1 MGDAQ
6 RFAQRSGY
14 TFIDSIRASSKF
26 FVSMNKTKQRVL
38 LGMSGGVDS
47 SVAGYL
53 LREQGYEVIG
63 VTMKVWPQDC
73 ISRAEDKCCGPQ
85 AVADARGVA
94 HALGIPHYVVDEAD
108 QFERVVIDYFAS
120 EYQAGRTP
128 NPCVMCNEK
137 LKFGN
142 LWSKARAL
150 GCDYIATGHY
160 AIIEHVVAGIGDP
173 GRVGGLIQSD
183 SAGVTDPGYSY
194 AVLRK
199 GVDPRKDQSYF
210 LFSLRQPQLRRALTP
225 LGTMTKPQIREIAR
239 SLGLKVADKIDS
251 QEICFVPGNDYKAF
265 LRSHLGE
272 NEFHRGEI
280 YDVDGNL
287 IGEHDGIELFT
298 IGQRKGLPGGSL
310 RPRYVVDLDPATNR
324 VVVGDADDL
333 VCEEF
338 EIDRVNWHPVAG
350 GVDPGFPCGDPTA
363 GVNAPGYNRE
373 LKATVKIRYNH
384 PGTPATITLSEND
397 RARIRLRE
405 PQRAVTPGQAAV
417 IYDGQVVLG
426 GGWICRREALVTA

>member
-1 MGDAQ
+1 MKG
-6 RFAQRSGY
+6 
-14 TFIDSIRASSKF
+14 
-26 FVSMNKTKQRVL
+26 TKQRVL

-142 LWSKARAL
+142 LWSKAKAL

-160 AIIEHVVAGIGDP
+160 AVIEHVTAAGVDRGCVDASTAGIT
-173 GRVGGLIQSD
+173 
-183 SAGVTDPGYSY
+183 APGYRY

-199 GVDPRKDQSYF
+199 GIDPRKDQSYF
-210 LFSLRQPQLRRALTP
+210 LFSLRQAQLRRALTP
-225 LGTMTKPQIREIAR
+225 LGTMTKPKIREIAH

-272 NEFHRGEI
+272 GEFHRGEI
-280 YDVDGNL
+280 YDVSGNFL
-287 IGEHDGIELFT
+287 GEHDGIELFT
-298 IGQRKGLPGGSL
+298 IGQRKGLPGGSP

-324 VVVGDADDL
+324 VIVGEADDL
-333 VCEEF
+333 VCDEF
-338 EIDRVNWHPVAG
+338 EIDRVNWHPAASDVARNVNGGAPPSEPDVAG
-350 GVDPGFPCGDPTA
+350 TPPSMSFT
-363 GVNAPGYNRE
+363 
-373 LKATVKIRYNH
+373 ATVKIRYSH
-384 PGTPATITLSEND
+384 PGTLATVTPLKDD
-397 RARIRLRE
+397 RAHVRLHD

-417 IYDGQVVLG
+417 IYQGDVVLG
-426 GGWICRREALVTA
+426 GGWICRAQRREDARRNELLSSTR

>member
-1 MGDAQ
+1 
-6 RFAQRSGY
+6 
-14 TFIDSIRASSKF
+14 
-26 FVSMNKTKQRVL
+26 MNQNKQRVL

-47 SVAGYL
+47 SVTGFL
-53 LREQGYEVIG
+53 LREHGYDVIG

-85 AVADARGVA
+85 AIADARGVA

-108 QFERVVIDYFAS
+108 QFERLVIDYFAG

-142 LWSKARAL
+142 LWTKARAL

-160 AIIEHVVAGIGDP
+160 AIIEHHVD
-173 GRVGGLIQSD
+173 R
-183 SAGVTDPGYSY
+183 

-225 LGTMTKPQIREIAR
+225 LGTMTKPRIREIAH

-251 QEICFVPGNDYKAF
+251 QEICFVPGKDYKAF

-272 NEFHRGEI
+272 DEFQRGEI
-280 YDVDGNL
+280 YDVDGNFV
-287 IGEHDGIELFT
+287 GKHEGIELFT
-298 IGQRKGLPGGSL
+298 IGQRKGLPGGSP

-324 VVVGDADDL
+324 VIVGDADHL
-333 VCEEF
+333 ACEEF
-338 EIDRVNWHPVAG
+338 EIDRINWHLVAA
-350 GVDPGFPCGDPTA
+350 DA
-363 GVNAPGYNRE
+363 GRGSVE
-373 LKATVKIRYNH
+373 ATVKIRYNH
-384 PGTPATITLSEND
+384 RGTSATVTPLENG
-397 RARIRLRE
+397 RARVRLHE
-405 PQRAVTPGQAAV
+405 AQRAVTPGQAAV
-417 IYDGQVVLG
+417 IYDRDVVLG
-426 GGWICRREALVTA
+426 GGWICRVERREDARWNALPSTR

>member
-1 MGDAQ
+1 
-6 RFAQRSGY
+6 
-14 TFIDSIRASSKF
+14 
-26 FVSMNKTKQRVL
+26 MNKTKQRVL

-53 LREQGYEVIG
+53 LREQGNDVIG

-160 AIIEHVVAGIGDP
+160 AIIDH
-173 GRVGGLIQSD
+173 QSD
-183 SAGVTDPGYSY
+183 R

-199 GVDPRKDQSYF
+199 GVDSRKDQSYF

-225 LGTMTKPQIREIAR
+225 LGTMTKPQIREIAHL
-239 SLGLKVADKIDS
+239 LGLKVADKVDS

-272 NEFHRGEI
+272 GEFHRGEI
-280 YDVDGNL
+280 YDVAGNFV
-287 IGEHDGIELFT
+287 GEHDGIELFT
-298 IGQRKGLPGGSL
+298 IGQRKGLPGGSP
-310 RPRYVVDLDPATNR
+310 RPRYVVDLDPQTNR

-333 VCEEF
+333 IADEF

-350 GVDPGFPCGDPTA
+350 VTDPGAAIPDR
-363 GVNAPGYNRE
+363 GYNAE
-373 LKATVKIRYNH
+373 FEATVKIRYNH
-384 PGTPATITLSEND
+384 PGTFATITPLEND
-397 RARIRLRE
+397 RAHVRLHE

-417 IYDGQVVLG
+417 IYDDDIVVG
-426 GGWICRREALVTA
+426 GGWICRREALVSA

>member
-1 MGDAQ
+1 
-6 RFAQRSGY
+6 
-14 TFIDSIRASSKF
+14 
-26 FVSMNKTKQRVL
+26 MNRNRQRVL

-53 LREQGYEVIG
+53 LREQGYEVVG

-94 HALGIPHYVVDEAD
+94 HVLGIPHYVVDEAD

-142 LWSKARAL
+142 LWSKAKAL

-160 AIIEHVVAGIGDP
+160 AIIEHGSGTRSSGRGEGVA
-173 GRVGGLIQSD
+173 S
-183 SAGVTDPGYSY
+183 TF

-199 GVDPRKDQSYF
+199 GVDTRKDQSYF
-210 LFSLRQPQLRRALTP
+210 LFSLRQPQLARALTP
-225 LGTMTKPQIREIAR
+225 LGTMTKPQIREIAH
-239 SLGLKVADKIDS
+239 SLGLKVAEKADS

-272 NEFHRGEI
+272 SEFHRGEI
-280 YDVDGNL
+280 YDVDGKF
-287 IGEHDGIELFT
+287 IGEHNGIELFT

-310 RPRYVVDLDPATNR
+310 RPRYVVDLDAATNR
-324 VVVGDADDL
+324 VIVGHAEDL
-333 VCEEF
+333 VCKDF
-338 EIDRVNWHPVAG
+338 EIDRVNWHPAV
-350 GVDPGFPCGDPTA
+350 GVTDPGSI
-363 GVNAPGYNRE
+363 E
-373 LKATVKIRYNH
+373 ATVKIRYSH
-384 PGTPATITLSEND
+384 PGTPATVTPLEND
-397 RARIRLRE
+397 RARVRLHN
-405 PQRAVTPGQAAV
+405 PQPAVTPGQAAV
-417 IYDGQVVLG
+417 IYDGDIVLG
-426 GGWICRREALVTA
+426 GGWICRGVLSRHPEQSEANLKEAAAIA

>member
-1 MGDAQ
+1 MD
-6 RFAQRSGY
+6 
-14 TFIDSIRASSKF
+14 K
-26 FVSMNKTKQRVL
+26 KKQRVL

-94 HALGIPHYVVDEAD
+94 HSLGIPHYVVDEAD
-108 QFERVVIDYFAS
+108 QFERLVIDYFSS

-142 LWSKARAL
+142 LWSKAAAL

-160 AIIEHVVAGIGDP
+160 AIIEHHAD
-173 GRVGGLIQSD
+173 Q
-183 SAGVTDPGYSY
+183 AT
-194 AVLRK
+194 LRK
-199 GVDPRKDQSYF
+199 GLDARKDQSYF
-210 LFSLRQPQLRRALTP
+210 LFSLRQSQLRRALTP
-225 LGTMTKPQIREIAR
+225 LGKMTKPQIREIAH
-239 SLGLKVADKIDS
+239 SLGLKVADKMDS

-280 YDVDGNL
+280 YDVTGNFL
-287 IGEHDGIELFT
+287 GEHDGIELFT
-298 IGQRKGLPGGSL
+298 IGQRKGLPGGSP

-324 VVVGDADDL
+324 VIVGDADDL
-333 VCEEF
+333 VTDEF
-338 EIDRVNWHPVAG
+338 EIDRVNWHPVAS
-350 GVDPGFPCGDPTA
+350 VA
-363 GVNAPGYNRE
+363 GVVDRGPRPATAATSDPHYNE
-373 LKATVKIRYNH
+373 LECAVKIRYSH
-384 PGTPATITLSEND
+384 PGTRATLTRLED
-397 RARIRLRE
+397 GRAHVRLHD

-417 IYDGQVVLG
+417 FYDGDIVLG
-426 GGWICRREALVTA
+426 GGWICRSEAITRSETLNQSAAPALA

>member
-1 MGDAQ
+1 
-6 RFAQRSGY
+6 
-14 TFIDSIRASSKF
+14 
-26 FVSMNKTKQRVL
+26 MNKAGQRVL

-47 SVAGYL
+47 SVAGFL
-53 LREQGYEVIG
+53 LRDQGYEVIG

-85 AVADARGVA
+85 AIADARGVA
-94 HALGIPHYVVDEAD
+94 HSLGIPHYVVDEAD
-108 QFERVVIDYFAS
+108 QFERLVIDYFSS

-142 LWSKARAL
+142 LWSKAAAL

-160 AIIEHVVAGIGDP
+160 AIIEHHADHAI
-173 GRVGGLIQSD
+173 
-183 SAGVTDPGYSY
+183 
-194 AVLRK
+194 LRK
-199 GVDPRKDQSYF
+199 GFDPRKDQSYF

-225 LGTMTKPQIREIAR
+225 LGKMTKPQIREIAH

-272 NEFHRGEI
+272 NDFHRGEI
-280 YDVDGNL
+280 YDVAGNFL
-287 IGEHDGIELFT
+287 GEHDGIELFT
-298 IGQRKGLPGGSL
+298 IGQRKGLPGGSP

-324 VVVGDADDL
+324 VIVGDADDL
-333 VCEEF
+333 VTDEF
-338 EIDRVNWHPVAG
+338 EIDRVNWHPVAAG
-350 GVDPGFPCGDPTA
+350 ADRGRVVDTHATGVIDPG
-363 GVNAPGYNRE
+363 YSE
-373 LKATVKIRYNH
+373 QIEATVKIRYSH
-384 PGTPATITLSEND
+384 PGTNATVTPLENG
-397 RARIRLRE
+397 RAHVRLHE

-417 IYDGQVVLG
+417 IYKDDVVLG
-426 GGWICRREALVTA
+426 GGWICRACHPERRPFDSDRSLRLNSAESKEPATVP

>member
-1 MGDAQ
+1 MK
-6 RFAQRSGY
+6 R
-14 TFIDSIRASSKF
+14 
-26 FVSMNKTKQRVL
+26 QRVL

-53 LREQGYEVIG
+53 LRERGYEVIG

-85 AVADARGVA
+85 AVTDARSVA
-94 HALGIPHYVVDEAD
+94 HSLGISHYVVDEVD
-108 QFERVVIDYFAS
+108 QFEQTVITYFAS

-142 LWSKARAL
+142 LWGKAQAL

-160 AIIEHVVAGIGDP
+160 AIIEHHAD
-173 GRVGGLIQSD
+173 R
-183 SAGVTDPGYSY
+183 

-225 LGTMTKPQIREIAR
+225 LGKMTKSEIREIAHT
-239 SLGLKVADKIDS
+239 LGLKVADKIDS

-272 NEFHRGEI
+272 KQFHRGEI
-280 YDVDGNL
+280 YDVHGNF
-287 IGEHDGIELFT
+287 IAEHAGIELFT
-298 IGQRKGLPGGSL
+298 IGQRKGLPGGSP
-310 RPRYVVDLDPATNR
+310 RPRYVVDLDPETNR
-324 VVVGDADDL
+324 VIVGDADDL
-333 VCEEF
+333 ACDEF
-338 EIDRVNWHPVAG
+338 EIDRVNWHPAVLQSRDG
-350 GVDPGFPCGDPTA
+350 PGQPL
-363 GVNAPGYNRE
+363 E
-373 LKATVKIRYNH
+373 ATVKIRYNH
-384 PGTPATITLSEND
+384 PGTPANVTPLENN
-397 RARIRLRE
+397 RARIRLHE
-405 PQRAVTPGQAAV
+405 AQRAVTPGQATV
-417 IYDGQVVLG
+417 IYDGDLVLG
-426 GGWICRREALVTA
+426 GGWVCRPEPVRRTDPLSRLAAPVLA

>member
-1 MGDAQ
+1 
-6 RFAQRSGY
+6 
-14 TFIDSIRASSKF
+14 
-26 FVSMNKTKQRVL
+26 MNEIKQRVL

-53 LREQGYEVIG
+53 LRELGYDVIG

-85 AVADARGVA
+85 AIADARNVA
-94 HALGIPHYVVDEAD
+94 HALSIPHYVVDEAD
-108 QFERVVIDYFAS
+108 QFERLVIDYFAS

-142 LWSKARAL
+142 LWSKAKAL

-160 AIIEHVVAGIGDP
+160 AVIEHPVVSTFRDY
-173 GRVGGLIQSD
+173 RC
-183 SAGVTDPGYSY
+183 

-225 LGTMTKPQIREIAR
+225 LGRMTKPQVREIAY

-251 QEICFVPGNDYKAF
+251 QEICFVPGSDYKAF

-272 NEFHRGEI
+272 SEFHRGAI
-280 YDVDGNL
+280 YDVDGNF

-298 IGQRKGLPGGSL
+298 IGQRKGLPGGSPQ
-310 RPRYVVDLDPATNR
+310 RRYVVDLDPKTNR
-324 VVVGDADDL
+324 VIVGDADDL
-333 VCEEF
+333 TVEEF

-350 GVDPGFPCGDPTA
+350 IDDPGRRQTSIM
-363 GVNAPGYNRE
+363 
-373 LKATVKIRYNH
+373 ATVKIRYNH
-384 PGTPATITLSEND
+384 PGTPATITPLEND
-397 RARIRLRE
+397 RAHVRLHE
-405 PQRAVTPGQAAV
+405 PQRAVTPGQAVV
-417 IYDGQVVLG
+417 IYHGDIVLG
-426 GGWICRREALVTA
+426 GGWICRHSFCHPERSEAESRDLATV

>member
-1 MGDAQ
+1 
-6 RFAQRSGY
+6 
-14 TFIDSIRASSKF
+14 
-26 FVSMNKTKQRVL
+26 MNRKEKRVL

-160 AIIEHVVAGIGDP
+160 AIIEHVVAGGVDP
-173 GRVGGLIQSD
+173 GCVDSRAASE
-183 SAGVTDPGYSY
+183 SAGVSAPGYSM
-194 AVLRK
+194 LRK
-199 GVDPRKDQSYF
+199 GADPRKDQSYF

-225 LGTMTKPQIREIAR
+225 LGTMTKPQIREIAH

-280 YDVDGNL
+280 YDVEGNFV
-287 IGEHDGIELFT
+287 GEHDGIELFT
-298 IGQRKGLPGGSL
+298 IGQRKGLPGGSAK
-310 RPRYVVDLDPATNR
+310 PRYVVDLDAETNR
-324 VVVGDADDL
+324 VIVGDVEDL
-333 VCEEF
+333 VCDEF
-338 EIDRVNWHPVAG
+338 EIDRTNWIA
-350 GVDPGFPCGDPTA
+350 
-363 GVNAPGYNRE
+363 RE
-373 LKATVKIRYNH
+373 LPDEDVDATVKIRYSH
-384 PGTPATITLSEND
+384 PGTPATVTSLENH
-397 RARIRLRE
+397 RARIRLHE

-417 IYDGQVVLG
+417 IYDGDVVLG
-426 GGWICRREALVTA
+426 GGWICRGEPPGHFAPARRTESLVSA

>member
-1 MGDAQ
+1 
-6 RFAQRSGY
+6 
-14 TFIDSIRASSKF
+14 
-26 FVSMNKTKQRVL
+26 MNRNKQRVL

-85 AVADARGVA
+85 AIADARGVA
-94 HALGIPHYVVDEAD
+94 HSLGIPHYVVDEAD
-108 QFERVVIDYFAS
+108 QFERLVIDYFSS

-142 LWSKARAL
+142 LWSKAAAL

-160 AIIEHVVAGIGDP
+160 AIIEHQGD
-173 GRVGGLIQSD
+173 R
-183 SAGVTDPGYSY
+183 

-199 GVDPRKDQSYF
+199 GIDPRKDQSYF

-225 LGTMTKPQIREIAR
+225 LGKMTKPQIREIAH
-239 SLGLKVADKIDS
+239 SLGLKVADKVDS

-265 LRSHLGE
+265 LRSHVGE
-272 NEFHRGEI
+272 TEFHRGEI
-280 YDVDGNL
+280 YDVAGNFL
-287 IGEHDGIELFT
+287 GEHDGIELFT
-298 IGQRKGLPGGSL
+298 VGQRKGLPGGSP
-310 RPRYVVDLDPATNR
+310 RPRYVVDLDPETNR
-324 VVVGDADDL
+324 VIVGDAHDL
-333 VCEEF
+333 VCDEF
-338 EIDRVNWHPVAG
+338 EIDRVNWHPVARNAY
-350 GVDPGFPCGDPTA
+350 VDCSASPFAEGERTKVRGFPSQNGE
-363 GVNAPGYNRE
+363 N
-373 LKATVKIRYNH
+373 LKPSPHPLPCQGRGEQALLNGGRYLSSSFEYTVKIRYSH
-384 PGTPATITLSEND
+384 PGAGATVTPLENS
-397 RARIRLRE
+397 RARIRLHE

-417 IYDGQVVLG
+417 IYDRDVVLG
-426 GGWICRREALVTA
+426 GGWICRTDLNKRSETANRLATPVGA

>member
-1 MGDAQ
+1 
-6 RFAQRSGY
+6 
-14 TFIDSIRASSKF
+14 
-26 FVSMNKTKQRVL
+26 MNEIKQRVL

-53 LREQGYEVIG
+53 LRELGYDVIG

-85 AVADARGVA
+85 AIADARNVA

-108 QFERVVIDYFAS
+108 QFERLVIDYFAS

-142 LWSKARAL
+142 LWSKAKAL

-160 AIIEHVVAGIGDP
+160 AVIEHPVVSTFRDY
-173 GRVGGLIQSD
+173 RC
-183 SAGVTDPGYSY
+183 

-225 LGTMTKPQIREIAR
+225 LGRMTKPQVREIAY

-251 QEICFVPGNDYKAF
+251 QEICFVPGSDYKAF

-272 NEFHRGEI
+272 SEFHRGAI
-280 YDVDGNL
+280 YDVDGNF

-298 IGQRKGLPGGSL
+298 IGQRKGLPGGSPQ
-310 RPRYVVDLDPATNR
+310 RRYVVDLDPKTNR
-324 VVVGDADDL
+324 VIVGDADDL
-333 VCEEF
+333 TVEEF
-338 EIDRVNWHPVAG
+338 EIDRVNWHPVAAID
-350 GVDPGFPCGDPTA
+350 DPGRRQTSMM
-363 GVNAPGYNRE
+363 
-373 LKATVKIRYNH
+373 ATVKIRYNH
-384 PGTPATITLSEND
+384 PGTPATITPLEND
-397 RARIRLRE
+397 RAHVRLHE

-417 IYDGQVVLG
+417 IYAGDIVIG
-426 GGWICRREALVTA
+426 GGWICRNTAVNRSSEAVLA

>member
-1 MGDAQ
+1 
-6 RFAQRSGY
+6 
-14 TFIDSIRASSKF
+14 
-26 FVSMNKTKQRVL
+26 MNRTKQRVL

-53 LREQGYEVIG
+53 LREQGCEVIG

-85 AVADARGVA
+85 AIADARGVA
-94 HALGIPHYVVDEAD
+94 HSLGIPHYVVDEAD
-108 QFERVVIDYFAS
+108 QFERTVIDYFAS

-142 LWSKARAL
+142 LWSKAQAL
-150 GCDYIATGHY
+150 DCDYIATGHY
-160 AIIEHVVAGIGDP
+160 AIIEHVDATP
-173 GRVGGLIQSD
+173 SSRRKKCGGGAAS
-183 SAGVTDPGYSY
+183 TY

-225 LGTMTKPQIREIAR
+225 LGKMTKPRIREIAH

-272 NEFHRGEI
+272 NEFHRGDI
-280 YDVDGNL
+280 YDVTGNFL
-287 IGEHDGIELFT
+287 GQHDGIEFFT
-298 IGQRKGLPGGSL
+298 IGQRKGLPGGST

-324 VVVGDADDL
+324 VIVGDADDL
-333 VCEEF
+333 VTDEF
-338 EIDRVNWHPVAG
+338 EIDRVNWHVVAG
-350 GVDPGFPCGDPTA
+350 IADPGSSFEATA
-363 GVNAPGYNRE
+363 
-373 LKATVKIRYNH
+373 KIRYSH
-384 PGTPATITLSEND
+384 PGTPATVTRLESG
-397 RARIRLRE
+397 RAHVRLHN
-405 PQRAVTPGQAAV
+405 PQRAVTPGQATV
-417 IYDGQVVLG
+417 FYDGDIVLG
-426 GGWICRREALVTA
+426 GGWICRACHPERSEAKSKEPATVF

>member
-1 MGDAQ
+1 M
-6 RFAQRSGY
+6 
-14 TFIDSIRASSKF
+14 TTK
-26 FVSMNKTKQRVL
+26 KQRVL

-53 LREQGYEVIG
+53 LREQGYDVIG

-85 AVADARGVA
+85 AIADARGVA
-94 HALGIPHYVVDEAD
+94 HSLSIPHYVVDEAD
-108 QFERVVIDYFAS
+108 QFERLVIDYFSS

-142 LWSKARAL
+142 LWSKAAAL

-160 AIIEHVVAGIGDP
+160 AIIDYHVAATPSSRDGEC
-173 GRVGGLIQSD
+173 GGGAAS
-183 SAGVTDPGYSY
+183 TF

-199 GVDPRKDQSYF
+199 GIDSRKDQSYF

-225 LGTMTKPQIREIAR
+225 LGTMRKAQIREIAH
-239 SLGLKVADKIDS
+239 SLGLKVADKTDS

-272 NEFHRGEI
+272 SEFHRGEI
-280 YDVDGNL
+280 YDVDGNFV
-287 IGEHDGIELFT
+287 GEHGGIELFT

-310 RPRYVVDLDPATNR
+310 RPRYVVDVDPETNR
-324 VVVGDADDL
+324 VIVGDADDL
-333 VCEEF
+333 SCDEF
-338 EIDRVNWHPVAG
+338 EVDRVNWHPIA
-350 GVDPGFPCGDPTA
+350 GVD
-363 GVNAPGYNRE
+363 APGYSRE
-373 LKATVKIRYNH
+373 IEATVKIRYNH
-384 PGTPATITLSEND
+384 PGTSATVTPLENN
-397 RARIRLRE
+397 RARVRLSE

-417 IYDGQVVLG
+417 IYDDDDVVLG
-426 GGWICRREALVTA
+426 GGWICRHTASHPERSAVKSKDPSIVALR

>member
-1 MGDAQ
+1 LIEIL
-6 RFAQRSGY
+6 RS
-14 TFIDSIRASSKF
+14 K
-26 FVSMNKTKQRVL
+26 MNRNKQRVL

-53 LREQGYEVIG
+53 LREQDYDVIG

-85 AVADARGVA
+85 AIADARGVA

-142 LWSKARAL
+142 LWGKAAAL

-160 AIIEHVVAGIGDP
+160 AIIEHGAGTPSSRRGDGVAAPDARG
-173 GRVGGLIQSD
+173 D
-183 SAGVTDPGYSY
+183 SAGVDDPGYSY
-194 AVLRK
+194 AILRK
-199 GVDPRKDQSYF
+199 GSDPRKDQSYF

-225 LGTMTKPQIREIAR
+225 LGRMTKPEIRKIAH
-239 SLGLKVADKIDS
+239 SLGLKIADKIDS

-265 LRSHLGE
+265 LRSHLGD

-280 YDVDGNL
+280 YDVDGNFL
-287 IGEHDGIELFT
+287 GQHDGIELFT
-298 IGQRKGLPGGSL
+298 IGQRKGLPGGSP
-310 RPRYVVDLDPATNR
+310 RPRYVVDLDSETNR
-324 VVVGDADDL
+324 VVVGDAEDL
-333 VCEEF
+333 IVDEF
-338 EIDRVNWHPVAG
+338 EIDRVNWHSVAG
-350 GVDPGFPCGDPTA
+350 IDDPGAAITERGDNDA
-363 GVNAPGYNRE
+363 FE
-373 LKATVKIRYNH
+373 ATVKIRYNH
-384 PGTPATITLSEND
+384 PGTVATVTPLEHD
-397 RARIRLRE
+397 RARVRLHE

-417 IYDGQVVLG
+417 IYDDDIVLG
-426 GGWICRREALVTA
+426 GGWICRRAFCHPEPRKFSGSRELATLPWASHV

>member
-1 MGDAQ
+1 M
-6 RFAQRSGY
+6 SG
-14 TFIDSIRASSKF
+14 K
-26 FVSMNKTKQRVL
+26 KQRVL

-85 AVADARGVA
+85 AIADARGVA
-94 HALGIPHYVVDEAD
+94 YSLGIPHYVVDEAD
-108 QFERVVIDYFAS
+108 QFERLVIDYFSS

-142 LWSKARAL
+142 LWSKAAAL

-160 AIIEHVVAGIGDP
+160 AVIEHHGD
-173 GRVGGLIQSD
+173 R
-183 SAGVTDPGYSY
+183 

-199 GVDPRKDQSYF
+199 GIDPRKDQSYF

-225 LGTMTKPQIREIAR
+225 LGTMRKPQIREIAHL
-239 SLGLKVADKIDS
+239 LGLKVADKTDS

-280 YDVDGNL
+280 YDVAGNFV
-287 IGEHDGIELFT
+287 GEHDGIELFT

-310 RPRYVVDLDPATNR
+310 RPRYVVDLDSETNR
-324 VVVGDADDL
+324 VIVGDADDL
-333 VCEEF
+333 ICDEF
-338 EIDRVNWHPVAG
+338 GIDRVNWHRVARIG
-350 GVDPGFPCGDPTA
+350 DARPFAFASPLALDKGETIEVSGFSTQTA
-363 GVNAPGYNRE
+363 RSAKPSPHSLSWEGRGEQASRNAGNDLWTSFE
-373 LKATVKIRYNH
+373 ATVKIRYNH
-384 PGTPATITLSEND
+384 PGTRATIIPLENN
-397 RARIRLRE
+397 RARVHLHE

-417 IYDGQVVLG
+417 FYDDDDVVLG
-426 GGWICRREALVTA
+426 GGWICRTERNEEKRWNALPSTR